1 MAIKT
6 FTTGEVLT
14 ASDTNTYLANAG
26 LVFVKSQTITGTP
39 AAETVT
45 SAFSSTYDNYRIV
58 YNSIAT
64 TGLNALLLTF
74 NGSTGSTYNDAGS
87 FIVSGGGQTIE
98 ANLARTNIRVGIVE
112 TSVSISG
119 WFDCFAPNLNGRTW
133 VNGGSM
139 GSSYFNWR
147 QGVDTN
153 TAQHTAF
160 TLTAAA
166 GTMAAGTITVYGY
179 RKQ

>member
-1 MAIKT
+1 MPVPD
-6 FTTGEVLT
+6 FSPGEVLT
-14 ASDTNTYLANAG
+14 AAAMDSIG
-26 LVFVKSQTITGTP
+26 LWLVKTQTVGSGV
-39 AAETVT
+39 ASETVT
-45 SAFSSTYDNYRIV
+45 GAFSSTYNNYRIV
-58 YNSIAT
+58 YNSIAC

-87 FIVSGGGQTIE
+87 FIVSGGAQTIE
-98 ANLARTNIRVGIVE
+98 ATTGRTSLRVGITE

-139 GSSYFNWR
+139 GGVYFNWR

-153 TAQHTAF
+153 TAQHTEF
-160 TLTAAA
+160 TLTAAS
-166 GTMAAGTITVYGY
+166 GTLTGGTIRVYGL
-179 RKQ
+179 RN